1 MMSNPMPPMTGRPD
15 GPMDFAN
22 PGHFA
27 WMIFGLFLFALLLR
41 LTCFTGLIAS
51 DDLTYSRF
59 AQQIASGQYVLE
71 YHHYAIRFGVILPV
85 GLVYALFG
93 VSEWSTIIVP
103 LLTSTS
109 SVVLFALIA
118 TRLFGVR
125 AGLIAGLLLATFPLQ
140 LYHATILVPEPI
152 VEFYVLLAV
161 LIYVRTDER
170 ASVAMGA
177 LTGVLIGVLVGVAYL
192 TKEPALFVAP
202 ALFIDA
208 ALRRRWR
215 QAFGIA
221 LGVVSVIALEH
232 AYYLAM
238 TGDLLFR
245 PHSMVIHN
253 QYVAGGGRE
262 ISPDLFNSGLGRRL
276 FIEYPRMMLI
286 PGLDFGIHSLVA
298 LILSAL
304 AMFRFRKDRR
314 AYFLLIWAVVPW
326 LYLNFGT
333 TSFTHYIPIPA
344 APRYIDFTY
353 PPLFLLS
360 AWLLADWLSNTTASN
375 AALQKNGRVRLIY
388 PLLALVMLV
397 GEGCGFSTRA
407 TGYRTNHVAALRII
421 TDKVKQRKID
431 RVCFDVAPDPGVKA
445 RWPRAMFILSAG
457 QVPVCES
464 ATGRMVIRAD
474 PLGFPYVA
482 TLEP

>member
-1 MMSNPMPPMTGRPD
+1 MEFG
-15 GPMDFAN
+15 N
-22 PGHFA
+22 PGQFG
-27 WMIFGLFLFALLLR
+27 WLIVGLFFFALLLR

-85 GLVYALFG
+85 GMVYALFG

-103 LLTSTS
+103 LLTSAS
-109 SVVLFALIA
+109 SVVLLALIA
-118 TRLFGVR
+118 TRLFGAR

-177 LTGVLIGVLVGVAYL
+177 LAGVLIGVAYL

-208 ALRRRWR
+208 ALRRRWQ

-221 LGVVSVIALEH
+221 AGVVSVIALEH

-253 QYVAGGGRE
+253 QYVTGGGRE
-262 ISPDLFNSGLGRRL
+262 ISPDVFNSGLLRRL

-314 AYFLLIWAVVPW
+314 AHFLLLWAVVPW

-360 AWLLADWLSNTTASN
+360 AWLLADMLSKTRESN
-375 AALQKNGRVRLIY
+375 AASQKNGHVRWIY
-388 PLLALVMLV
+388 PLLASVMLV
-397 GEGCGFSTRA
+397 GAGCGFATRA
-407 TGYRTNHVAALRII
+407 TGYKTSQVAVLRTINE
-421 TDKVKQRKID
+421 KVKQRKID
-431 RVCFDVAPDPGVKA
+431 RVCFDLALDNGVNA
-445 RWPRAMFILSAG
+445 RLPRAMFILSAG
-457 QVPVCES
+457 KVPVCES

-474 PLGFPYVA
+474 QLGIPYAA

>member
-1 MMSNPMPPMTGRPD
+1 ME
-15 GPMDFAN
+15 FAN
-22 PGHFA
+22 PRQYA
-27 WMIFGLFLFALLLR
+27 WLIFGLFLFALLLR

-59 AQQIASGQYVLE
+59 AQQIASGQYLLE
-71 YHHYAIRFGVILPV
+71 YHHYAIRYGVILPV
-85 GLVYALFG
+85 GLIYALFG
-93 VSEWSTIIVP
+93 VAEWSTIIVP
-103 LLTSTS
+103 LLTSTF

-177 LTGVLIGVLVGVAYL
+177 RSGVLIGVLGDALRGVLIGVLIGVAYL

-238 TGDLLFR
+238 TGDLMFR
-245 PHSMVIHN
+245 PHSMAIHN
-253 QYVAGGGRE
+253 QYVTGGGRE
-262 ISPDLFNSGLGRRL
+262 ISPDFFNSGLRRRL

-286 PGLDFGIHSLVA
+286 PGQDFGIHSLVA

-314 AYFLLIWAVVPW
+314 AHFLLIWAVVPW

-360 AWLLADWLSNTTASN
+360 AWLLADVLSKTGASN
-375 AALQKNGRVRLIY
+375 PASQKNGRVRLIY

-397 GEGCGFSTRA
+397 GAGCGFSTRA
-407 TGYRTNHVAALRII
+407 TGYKTNQVAALRII
-421 TDKVKQRKID
+421 TEKVRQRKID
-431 RVCFDVAPDPGVKA
+431 RVCFDVAPDPGVKS

-457 QVPVCES
+457 YVPVCES

-474 PLGFPYVA
+474 QLGFPYVA

>member
-1 MMSNPMPPMTGRPD
+1 MEIG
-15 GPMDFAN
+15 N
-22 PGHFA
+22 PGQFG
-27 WMIFGLFLFALLLR
+27 WLIVGLFFFALLLR

-59 AQQIASGQYVLE
+59 AQQIASGQYALE
-71 YHHYAIRFGVILPV
+71 YHHYAIRYGVILPV

-109 SVVLFALIA
+109 SVVLLALIA
-118 TRLFGVR
+118 TRLFGIR
-125 AGLIAGLLLATFPLQ
+125 AGLIAGLFLATFPLH

-170 ASVAMGA
+170 ATVAMGA
-177 LTGVLIGVLVGVAYL
+177 LAGVLIGVAYL

-208 ALRRRWR
+208 ALHRRWR
-215 QAFGIA
+215 HALGIA
-221 LGVVSVIALEH
+221 LGVVSIIALEH
-232 AYYLAM
+232 AYYLSM

-253 QYVAGGGRE
+253 QYVTGNRAE
-262 ISPDLFNSGLGRRL
+262 IPTGPDYKWLVRRL
-276 FIEYPRMMLI
+276 FIDYPRMMLV
-286 PGLDFGIHSLVA
+286 PGADFGIHSLVA
-298 LILSAL
+298 LFLSGW
-304 AMFRFRKDRR
+304 AMLRFRRDRR
-314 AYFLLIWAVVPW
+314 AYFLLMWAAIPW
-326 LYLNFGT
+326 LYLNFGS
-333 TSFTHYIPIPA
+333 TSFTRYIPIPS
-344 APRYIDFTY
+344 APRYIDFAY

-360 AWLLADWLSNTTASN
+360 AWLLADVLSTALGPIETDRS
-375 AALQKNGRVRLIY
+375 RMTRRMIY

-397 GEGCGFSTRA
+397 GAGCGFSTRA
-407 TGYRTNHVAALRII
+407 TGYKTNQVAVLRTI
-421 TDKVKQRKID
+421 TEKIKQRKID
-431 RVCFDVAPDPGVKA
+431 RVCFDVAPDAGVKA
-445 RWPRAMFILSAG
+445 RLPRALFILSAG

-474 PLGFPYVA
+474 QLGIPYVA
-482 TLEP
+482 SLEP

>member
-1 MMSNPMPPMTGRPD
+1 MQSNLMPPMTGRQD
-15 GPMDFAN
+15 GPIDFAN
-22 PGHFA
+22 PGQFA
-27 WMIFGLFLFALLLR
+27 WLLLGLFLFAMLLR

-59 AQQIASGQYVLE
+59 AQQIADGRYALE
-71 YHHYAIRFGVILPV
+71 YHHYAIRYGVILPV
-85 GLVYALFG
+85 GLIYALFG
-93 VSEWSTIIVP
+93 VSEWSTIILP

-109 SVVLFALIA
+109 SVVLLTLIA

-161 LIYVRTDER
+161 LVYVRTDER

-177 LTGVLIGVLVGVAYL
+177 LAGVLIGVAYL

-208 ALRRRWR
+208 ALHRRWR
-215 QAFGIA
+215 HAFGIA
-221 LGVVSVIALEH
+221 LGVVSIIALEH
-232 AYYLAM
+232 AYYLSM

-253 QYVAGGGRE
+253 QYVTGNRVE
-262 ISPDLFNSGLGRRL
+262 IPKDLDYLWLVRRL
-276 FIEYPRMMLI
+276 FIDYPRIMLV
-286 PGLDFGIHSLVA
+286 PGADFGIHSLVA
-298 LILSAL
+298 LFLSGW
-304 AMFRFRKDRR
+304 AMRRFRRDRR
-314 AYFLLIWAVVPW
+314 AYFLLMWAAIPW

-333 TSFTHYIPIPA
+333 TSFTRYIPIPSA
-344 APRYIDFTY
+344 SRYIDFAY

-360 AWLLADWLSNTTASN
+360 AWLLADVLSTSLDRTDTGGS
-375 AALQKNGRVRLIY
+375 RMTRRMVY
-388 PLLALVMLV
+388 LLLVLVMLV
-397 GEGCGFSTRA
+397 GAGVGFSTRA
-407 TGYRTNHVAALRII
+407 TGYKTNQVAVLRSINEKI
-421 TDKVKQRKID
+421 KQRKID
-431 RVCFDVAPDPGVKA
+431 RVCFDLAPDTGVKA
-445 RWPRAMFILSAG
+445 RLPRAMYILSAG
-457 QVPVCES
+457 QIPVCES
-464 ATGRMVIRAD
+464 ASGRMVIRAD
-474 PLGFPYVA
+474 QLGMPYAA

>member
-1 MMSNPMPPMTGRPD
+1 MEFG
-15 GPMDFAN
+15 N
-22 PGHFA
+22 PGQFA
-27 WMIFGLFLFALLLR
+27 WLIVGLFFFALLLR
-41 LTCFTGLIAS
+41 LTSFTGLIAS

-71 YHHYAIRFGVILPV
+71 YHHYAIRFFVILPV
-85 GLVYALFG
+85 GLVYAMFG

-103 LLTSTS
+103 LLTSTA
-109 SVVLFALIA
+109 SVVLLALIA
-118 TRLFGVR
+118 TRLFGAR

-161 LIYVRTDER
+161 LIYVRTDEN

-177 LTGVLIGVLVGVAYL
+177 LAGVLIGIAYL

-208 ALRRRWR
+208 ALRHRWR

-221 LGVVSVIALEH
+221 AGVVSVIALEH

-253 QYVAGGGRE
+253 QYVAGSGRE
-262 ISPDLFNSGLGRRL
+262 ISPDLFKPGLLRRL

-314 AYFLLIWAVVPW
+314 AHFLLIWAVVPW

-333 TSFTHYIPIPA
+333 TSFTRYIPIPA

-360 AWLLADWLSNTTASN
+360 AWLLADALSKTRASN
-375 AALQKNGRVRLIY
+375 AAGQQNGRVRLIY
-388 PLLALVMLV
+388 PLLALVMMV
-397 GEGCGFSTRA
+397 GAGCGFATRA
-407 TGYRTNHVAALRII
+407 TGYKTNQVAVLRTINEKI
-421 TDKVKQRKID
+421 KQRKID
-431 RVCFDVAPDPGVKA
+431 RVCFDVAPDAGVNA
-445 RWPRAMFILSAG
+445 RLPRAMFVLSAG

-464 ATGRMVIRAD
+464 ATGRMVIRTD
-474 PLGFPYVA
+474 QLGVPYVA
-482 TLEP
+482 MLEP